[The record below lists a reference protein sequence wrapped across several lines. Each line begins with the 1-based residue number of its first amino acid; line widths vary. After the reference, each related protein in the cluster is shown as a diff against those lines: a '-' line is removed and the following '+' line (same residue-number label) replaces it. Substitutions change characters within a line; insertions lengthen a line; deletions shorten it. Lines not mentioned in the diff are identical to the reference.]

1 MVGSLYPMEWAQ
13 GAESACGD
21 IRNHK
26 FNEEISCCYARGKV
40 EADYAYGI
48 VGSNISNLTRNFSLN
63 RCINGNV
70 QAFYVYPRPQ
80 STTWRDID
88 SMENRTSKYLEIIEN
103 GKSKKYKDYYDKDG
117 DYYGLQ
123 LDDYEAK
130 CQEVYSKAKWDFES
144 VWSINE
150 KIGYPHFKWQTAEP
164 TVSSEVKE
172 GVTIIKG
179 KSEEDGTIFVN
190 IAGKEYSSTIADKAW
205 SIEIPALQEGD
216 MVVIC
221 AQANGKMYSN
231 RIYLPVIYKGEG
243 TEEVPYLISTP
254 QALANISDG
263 YYQLTNDIDLTDYIK
278 QNNNCWQAIQHLST
292 NKLTLDGNGHKIS
305 GLQTEAT
312 ETYAGLFGF
321 ARNVNVKNMII
332 EVPSDMTLKASK
344 FVGILIAKGENVDI
358 NRVGALGNVTC
369 EDGYAG
375 GIIGYAKDIELSESF
390 SSGNVVAVN
399 NTAGG
404 LIGQCA
410 ERNYNDAYDYSAF
423 NYIKNCYSSA
433 NVKGTSYAGGLVGDC
448 PVGSICYSY
457 ASGEVTASSVG
468 GGIVGRFTGIYP
480 SLIKSCFALNPSITV
495 GWNILTGEPSYTTL
509 KYGRIVA
516 ELKGHGTCRSCH
528 ALYDMV
534 IKIEGGYYPNT
545 NIEKDGGSITIAN
558 AMSYDTYHSMSWD
571 FNDYYKI
578 WAIQDG
584 KSFPYLQYFKEY
596 IPVPTAIKEIADDE
610 HSGNIKIDIDGQYI
624 KIKSDGNRKK
634 VMIFGVDGRKIAS
647 LNVVDIESIYLP
659 KGIYIVKVGKAT
671 RKIDLW

>member
-1 MVGSLYPMEWAQ
+1 MSV
-13 GAESACGD
+13 
-21 IRNHK
+21 
-26 FNEEISCCYARGKV
+26 NE
-40 EADYAYGI
+40 
-48 VGSNISNLTRNFSLN
+48 
-63 RCINGNV
+63 
-70 QAFYVYPRPQ
+70 
-80 STTWRDID
+80 
-88 SMENRTSKYLEIIEN
+88 
-103 GKSKKYKDYYDKDG
+103 
-117 DYYGLQ
+117 
-123 LDDYEAK
+123 
-130 CQEVYSKAKWDFES
+130 
-144 VWSINE
+144 
-150 KIGYPHFKWQTAEP
+150 
-164 TVSSEVKE
+164 
-172 GVTIIKG
+172 
-179 KSEEDGTIFVN
+179 
-190 IAGKEYSSTIADKAW
+190 
-205 SIEIPALQEGD
+205 
-216 MVVIC
+216 
-221 AQANGKMYSN
+221 
-231 RIYLPVIYKGEG
+231 
-243 TEEVPYLISTP
+243 
-254 QALANISDG
+254 
-263 YYQLTNDIDLTDYIK
+263 
-278 QNNNCWQAIQHLST
+278 
-292 NKLTLDGNGHKIS
+292 
-305 GLQTEAT
+305 
-312 ETYAGLFGF
+312 
-321 ARNVNVKNMII
+321 
-332 EVPSDMTLKASK
+332 
-344 FVGILIAKGENVDI
+344 
-358 NRVGALGNVTC
+358 
-369 EDGYAG
+369 
-375 GIIGYAKDIELSESF
+375 
-390 SSGNVVAVN
+390 
-399 NTAGG
+399 TAGG
-404 LIGQCA
+404 LVGQCA

-448 PVGSICYSY
+448 PVGSIRYSY

-480 SLIKSCFALNPSITV
+480 SLIESCFALNPSITV